1 MITLFDNITATMIA
15 GVILLILMSMQQQA
29 QTMAVE
35 RSVTYVAKQ
44 NALEFGEWLQE
55 DIANIGAGMTFGSG
69 VMDDIE
75 RSGGM
80 TTRFR
85 FQRKLD
91 PDDAA
96 PQWVEYRAVP
106 VDTVVIGHNRFTK
119 QVVLHR
125 MERVVA
131 GSLNQNGSS
140 MGIVTDFDV
149 ELLDIRGRV
158 TTDRTAARQLRVSF
172 ASAFNYRQHQK
183 YLRENHWSTT
193 VPLREIN

>member
-1 MITLFDNITATMIA
+1 MLTLFDNITAIMIG
-15 GVILLILMSMQQQA
+15 GVILLILMSMQHQA

-44 NALEFGEWLQE
+44 NALEFGTWMQE

-69 VMDDIE
+69 VMEDIE

-91 PDDAA
+91 PTDVN

-106 VDTVVIGHNRFTK
+106 VDTVVIGQHQFTK
-119 QVVLHR
+119 QVVFHR
-125 MERVVA
+125 MERRVDGNA
-131 GSLNQNGSS
+131 TESGSS
-140 MGIVTDFDV
+140 MGIITDFDV
-149 ELLDIRGRV
+149 ELLDIGGRV
-158 TTDRTAARQLRVSF
+158 TNDRSAARQLRVSF
-172 ASAFNYRQHQK
+172 ASAFNFRDSQK

-193 VPLREIN
+193 VPLREMN